1 MMMKMKVVSSVK
13 KPTTRIER
21 GKKERVNCG
30 FEEFVIVIVFLIF
43 YFLFSILFPSFK
55 RSTSSL
61 LCLLGSEGDY

>member
-30 FEEFVIVIVFLIF
+30 FEEFVIVFVFFIFF
-43 YFLFSILFPSFK
+43 YFRFFFPLSK
-55 RSTSSL
+55 EVL
-61 LCLLGSEGDY
+61 VACCVC